1 VCGRQNGSL
10 GLGKREQ
17 TTRNIE
23 AGKYSPKHPRLPTP
37 PTPFL
42 CTQPAPGARKLGAG
56 AAAGGLAANT
66 RCVLVSAFQP
76 RPPTPTS
83 GRPRPGSR
91 PLPSPGCAPQSCGSA
106 APRFP
111 PPPGPPLPAAADP
124 GSSREASPASSSG
137 RSPGHPMLR
146 LSAIGGDAAPCRARP
161 ASAERRVA
169 EEGRE
174 ARGRGGGRRSARASR
189 TRGRLEPRPPPS
201 AARSPRGCGWAT
213 ALLPQPPPPPP
224 LIHVLLRAAASSR
237 PARPPSAELVPPSPS
252 PAQPRWREP
261 SANLSPY
268 RPTSRPPP
276 EGAAGPAPWPLRCR
290 CGGPASLP
298 GQAPGHA
305 PPSPNTFQ
313 SPAGHPIL
321 SSEPLLE
328 APATPQHCS
337 KS

>member
-1 VCGRQNGSL
+1 MCGRQDGSS
-10 GLGKREQ
+10 GLREREQ

-42 CTQPAPGARKLGAG
+42 CTEPAPDARKLGAG
-56 AAAGGLAANT
+56 AAAGGLSAHT
-66 RCVLVSAFQP
+66 RCVLASAFQP

-83 GRPRPGSR
+83 GWPRPGSR
-91 PLPSPGCAPQSCGSA
+91 PLPSLGFAPQPCHSS

-137 RSPGHPMLR
+137 RSPGRPMLR

-161 ASAERRVA
+161 ASAEWRAA

-174 ARGRGGGRRSARASR
+174 ARGRGGGRRSAGASR

-201 AARSPRGCGWAT
+201 AARSPRGRGWAT
-213 ALLPQPPPPPP
+213 VLLPQPPPPPP

-237 PARPPSAELVPPSPS
+237 PARPPRSSC
-252 PAQPRWREP
+252 
-261 SANLSPY
+261 
-268 RPTSRPPP
+268 RPPRP
-276 EGAAGPAPWPLRCR
+276 ARAAPVSRAER
-290 CGGPASLP
+290 
-298 GQAPGHA
+298 
-305 PPSPNTFQ
+305 
-313 SPAGHPIL
+313 
-321 SSEPLLE
+321 
-328 APATPQHCS
+328 
-337 KS
+337 